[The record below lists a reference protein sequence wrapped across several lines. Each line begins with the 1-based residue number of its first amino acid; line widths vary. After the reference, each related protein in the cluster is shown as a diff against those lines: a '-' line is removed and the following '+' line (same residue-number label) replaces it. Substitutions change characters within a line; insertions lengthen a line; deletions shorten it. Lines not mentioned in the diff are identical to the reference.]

1 MIFCNLKGGIGNML
15 FQIATAKSMSIDKNV
30 DCSFPNL
37 EEHLG
42 YLNLDLNHNPK
53 LNHAMEYKKILS
65 NCITEKYK
73 GYLKSIKYPFNFKKI
88 ETPDDHFFID
98 GFFQSEKYFSHN
110 RNKIID
116 FLKCPS
122 DINKHILDKY
132 SDLLNLKST
141 SIHVRRGDYLN
152 LSDYHIVQDI
162 NYYID
167 SINMLSNDTE
177 LFIVFSD
184 DIDWCR
190 ENLNFQNLIFIE
202 NEKDYIELYLMS
214 KCKNNIISNSSFS
227 WWGAW
232 LNENVNKKVIAPKK
246 WFGSKINED
255 DSDIIP
261 EDWIKI

>member
-1 MIFCNLKGGIGNML
+1 MIFCNLKGGLGNML
-15 FQIATAKSMSIDKNV
+15 FQIAASVSISIDKNT

-37 EEHLG
+37 EEHLN
-42 YLNLDLNHNPK
+42 YMNLDSIHNPK
-53 LNHAMEYKKILS
+53 LNHAFEYRNILS
-65 NCITEKYK
+65 KCLTKKPTE
-73 GYLKSIKYPFNFKKI
+73 YLETIKYPFTFSNI
-88 ETPDDHFFID
+88 ETKSDSFFID

-110 RNKIID
+110 RNKIIE

-122 DINKHILDKY
+122 DINKIILDKY

-177 LFIVFSD
+177 SFIVFSD
-184 DIDWCR
+184 DINWCK
-190 ENLNFQNLIFIE
+190 ENLNFDNLIFIE

-246 WFGSKINED
+246 WFGSKIKED